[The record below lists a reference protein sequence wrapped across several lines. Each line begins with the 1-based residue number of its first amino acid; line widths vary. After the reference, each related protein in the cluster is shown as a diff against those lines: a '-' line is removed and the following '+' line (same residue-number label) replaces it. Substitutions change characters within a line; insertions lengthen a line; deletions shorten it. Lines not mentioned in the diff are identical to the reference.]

1 MGSSFSS
8 SSSSGCC
15 ISSGGSSFEPPL
27 FPDTFK
33 LYTGRTYPGSLVFE
47 AARDGSIPV
56 MKTMAE
62 LCRKLGES
70 LEVVEEIQDFN
81 GRSLGALHVAA
92 LNGKLEM
99 CEFLID
105 ELNLDVNAA
114 AQHGLSPL
122 ICAIY
127 GTAPKRIVELL
138 LDRGAEPDIPSTEG
152 VTVLHVLA
160 TKKDPFGIADLLLS
174 RGANVDSMSPEGTP
188 LHFAAQ
194 CGNLEMME
202 VLLKYDANPNSL
214 VQSSYAPLTMAL
226 LGSSLKCVE
235 LVIQAGA
242 DVNAAKPVTPLI
254 IAARYGLSDCIKCL
268 LKYCADPNI
277 ADEIGIIPVEIAAI
291 HGRKKCVEILFP
303 ATSPVDKFA
312 DWSIDGIMQHV
323 ESGSSEGHPD
333 NMTQASFEAQGDYA
347 FERED
352 YVHASAQYTLAIGT
366 SPEDPI
372 LYSKR
377 CLCYL
382 RMGEKNKALDDA
394 STCERLGCFV
404 SRYCHE
410 QGSALI
416 PTEDYGQAGEA
427 LISSLKLDSESGP
440 AGEVSREEDL

>member
-1 MGSSFSS
+1 MASS
-8 SSSSGCC
+8 SSSPSSGFC
-15 ISSGGSSFEPPL
+15 ISSGFKPRI
-27 FPDTFK
+27 FPDTLK
-33 LYTGRTYPGSLVFE
+33 LCTKPTYPGRLIFE
-47 AARDGSIPV
+47 AAREGSIPI
-56 MKTMAE
+56 MKDLAQR
-62 LCRKLGES
+62 CRIEDRS
-70 LEVVEEIQDFN
+70 LEVVEEIKVKDSPN
-81 GRSLGALHVAA
+81 GPSLGALHVAA
-92 LNGKLEM
+92 SNGNLEM

-114 AQHGLSPL
+114 AEHGLSPL

-277 ADEIGIIPVEIAAI
+277 ADEQIGIIPVEIAAI